1 MNHKAYTTLEYNTTN
16 NAMRKNFKTRK
27 AIPVAFFVSVGNEET
42 HEWEVASK
50 VFFADGIL

>member
-1 MNHKAYTTLEYNTTN
+1 MNHKAYTTLEYSTTN

-42 HEWEVASK
+42 HEWEVATK
-50 VFFADGIL
+50 VLFADGIL